1 VTAGMR
7 AMSDEKAPVS
17 IDPDNAGYFA
27 GLARGSLLARMC
39 VTCGHCMIPWVPQ
52 CPLCGS
58 REFEEK
64 EMSGVGTLYSWVRVA
79 RQLNSG
85 PWNGPFS
92 VGTVELAE
100 GPRVLAILE
109 CEGKPSIG
117 RRVRFVPGGA
127 QDVAELHFVVEPD
140 GASQ

>member
-1 VTAGMR
+1 MC
-7 AMSDEKAPVS
+7 AMSDEKTTVS
-17 IDPDNAGYFA
+17 VDPDNAGYFA

-39 VTCGHCMIPWVPQ
+39 VPCGHYLIPWMPQ

-64 EMSGVGTLYSWVRVA
+64 QMSGAGTLYSWVRVA
-79 RQLNSG
+79 RQLNSR
-85 PWNGPFS
+85 PWNGPFF

-117 RRVRFVPGGA
+117 ARARFVPGGG
-127 QDVAELHFVVEPD
+127 QDAAELHFIVEPD
-140 GASQ
+140 GAPQ